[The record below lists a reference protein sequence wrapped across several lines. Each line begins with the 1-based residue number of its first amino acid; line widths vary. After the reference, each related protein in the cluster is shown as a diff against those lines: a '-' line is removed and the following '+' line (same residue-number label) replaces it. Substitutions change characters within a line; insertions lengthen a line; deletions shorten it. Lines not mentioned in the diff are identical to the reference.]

1 MDSRTTRRG
10 FLNFGLAVPAAVTW
24 TTYPPAALPSRQ
36 SAAAELRY
44 RTLGKTGLKVTTVGF
59 GCMIT
64 SDPTVI
70 ERAADLGINYFDTAR
85 GYQRGNNER
94 MVGAALKSRRDRV
107 LISSKTGARDR
118 AGALAHL
125 ETSLKELQ
133 TDHLDIWYLHAMSRP
148 EELTD
153 ELCGALEE
161 ARQAGKIRFTGVS
174 LHSGHQSLIPALAAN
189 PHIDVILTSYN
200 FTMGA
205 DLEKLLQDAAA
216 AGKGIVAMKVMA
228 GGFRR
233 VRENDPLH
241 SRLTAQ
247 GAMLAALKW
256 AIREPFVHTSIPS
269 ITDLDQLEENLR
281 AMAEPLSGHEQALLQ
296 ARSEDLR
303 PLYCRMCGACSGF
316 CPKGLP
322 VADLLRYLTYAEG
335 YGQYYLA
342 REEYQS
348 LPAELQEI
356 RCADCETC
364 AVRCPQGVQV
374 QARLRHAQE
383 LLA

>member
-1 MDSRTTRRG
+1 METRTTRRG
-10 FLNFGLAVPAAVTW
+10 FFNLGLAVPAAAAW
-24 TTYPPAALPSRQ
+24 TSRPPVAVPPRQ
-36 SAAAELRY
+36 SQPPELRY

-64 SDPTVI
+64 SDGTVI

-107 LISSKTGARDR
+107 FISSKTGARDK

-153 ELCGALEE
+153 ELCDALEQ
-161 ARQAGKIRFTGVS
+161 ARQAGKIRFAGVS
-174 LHSGHQSLIPALAAN
+174 LHSGHQELIPVLAAN
-189 PHIDVILTSYN
+189 PHIDVLLVSYN
-200 FTMGA
+200 FTM
-205 DLEKLLQDAAA
+205 DPSLERLLEAAA
-216 AGKGIVAMKVMA
+216 GAGKGIVAMKVMA

-233 VRENDPLH
+233 VREGDPLH
-241 SRLTAQ
+241 ARLTAE

-256 AIREPFVHTSIPS
+256 AIRQPFVHTSIPS
-269 ITDLDQLEENLR
+269 ITDVDQLQENLR
-281 AMAEPLSGHEQALLQ
+281 AMAEPISEAETLLLQ
-296 ARSEDLR
+296 ARSEELR
-303 PLYCRMCGACSGF
+303 PLYCRMCGSCAGV

-322 VADLLRYLTYAEG
+322 VADVLRYLTYAEG

-342 REEYQS
+342 REGYQT
-348 LPAELQEI
+348 LPRELQEV
-356 RCADCETC
+356 RCADCTGC
-364 AVRCPQGVQV
+364 SVRCPHGVQV